1 MDKTANAQSKVGH
14 QIVMPWRQVIQIAW
28 NSVRVRWSRVIITT
42 LSLMLAI
49 TFFAYT
55 LMTFDILNSAWPHAD
70 DRLRH
75 EIIMAGYEP
84 SEHTAGSS
92 KVFGVSAKDIWLL
105 MLAILV
111 CLVGI
116 TNAQIMAVT
125 ERFREIGTMKCL
137 GALDTFVIKIF
148 ICESIYQGIAGS
160 FVGSLLGIVLAVVSL
175 AIKFGFDIVLYFSFI
190 TAVKN
195 IGLSVAIALL
205 LSLLG
210 ILYPCFMA
218 ARMEPA
224 VALRHEI

>member
-1 MDKTANAQSKVGH
+1 
-14 QIVMPWRQVIQIAW
+14 MPWKQVVQIAW
-28 NSVRVRWSRVIITT
+28 NSVKVRWSRVAITT
-42 LSLMLAI
+42 LSLALAI
-49 TFFAYT
+49 SFFTYT

-70 DRLRH
+70 DKMKH

-84 SEHTAGSS
+84 SEHITDEGR
-92 KVFGVSAKDIWLL
+92 VFGVSAKDVWLL

-137 GALDTFVIKIF
+137 GALDSFVIKIF

-160 FVGSLLGIVLAVVSL
+160 LMGSLLGIVLAVVSL
-175 AIKFGFDIVLYFSFI
+175 AFKFGFDIILYFSF
-190 TAVKN
+190 TAAIKN
-195 IGLSVAIALL
+195 TGLSITIALL
-205 LSLLG
+205 LSLIG